1 MKNKKIFAT
10 IIISII
16 TIILFASISCV
27 QAASLANSIDA
38 AEKFENNGRTSI
50 INYKGMY
57 IAMTYIY
64 NIAMTIAII
73 VAIIVG
79 LILGIRI
86 IFGGIDE
93 KADAKHLLVPYIVI
107 VVLVS
112 FGLALWKAGLG
123 LLAT

>member
-86 IFGGIDE
+86 IFGSIDE